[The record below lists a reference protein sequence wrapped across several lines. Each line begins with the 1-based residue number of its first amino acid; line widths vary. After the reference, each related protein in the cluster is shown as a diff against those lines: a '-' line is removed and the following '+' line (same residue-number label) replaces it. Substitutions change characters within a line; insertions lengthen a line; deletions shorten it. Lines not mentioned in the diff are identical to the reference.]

1 LFDIFDTIKVSV
13 YSLTKTINK
22 EAAHEGWKGVK
33 HHLMAML
40 KVKGP
45 ETKINETETI
55 YSEHCKLSGGKV
67 VCMTQMINETTSF
80 LNEAHHHQT

>member
-1 LFDIFDTIKVSV
+1 MNISNRTFGNKMFWINKRLFDIFDTIKVSV

-45 ETKINETETI
+45 ETKII
-55 YSEHCKLSGGKV
+55 SRS
-67 VCMTQMINETTSF
+67 
-80 LNEAHHHQT
+80 